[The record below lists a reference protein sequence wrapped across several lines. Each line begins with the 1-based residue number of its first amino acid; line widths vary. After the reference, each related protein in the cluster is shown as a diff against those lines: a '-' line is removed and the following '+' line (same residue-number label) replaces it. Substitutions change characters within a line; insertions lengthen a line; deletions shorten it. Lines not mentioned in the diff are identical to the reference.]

1 MVVAVGCGVTSDPT
15 AGERVKV
22 PPGLVVGGKRE
33 PVIAQ
38 LVRVREERP
47 RPAAP
52 PADGLGRH
60 EPLRPIELDAFG
72 KRYGPACRRLL
83 EG

>member
-1 MVVAVGCGVTSDPT
+1 M
-15 AGERVKV
+15 
-22 PPGLVVGGKRE
+22 VVGGKRE